1 MNEADALEIVQQAMW
16 TIMVASSP
24 AVVAAMAVGL
34 TIALLQALTQV
45 QEITLT
51 FVPKILAIFVSV
63 AFGAT
68 FMGAQMSKLSTIVF
82 GYIQSGF

>member
-1 MNEADALEIVQQAMW
+1 MNEADALEIVQQDMW

-51 FVPKILAIFVSV
+51 FIPKIIAILLVTSATASFS
-63 AFGAT
+63 GAVIYD
-68 FMGAQMSKLSTIVF
+68 FAQQLYARIETNP
-82 GYIQSGF
+82 